1 MNKGINN
8 KSTYK
13 EISVKRAGKI
23 RINLYAEEKGIF
35 FDIPIYQ
42 TPGVNSMSYN
52 LSYSTFLYKED
63 AITKFNEQLLKYF
76 TISDNEI
83 IVKDAYGKETHYLK
97 DGNIYKNEDDK
108 TKITYDSEYIYIK
121 DYYDNE
127 LKYAINSNIPESYIY
142 QKKEL
147 ISGGSLSDSSL
158 TYQKY
163 GDVKVYEWRING
175 RILEIKFTKNEVE
188 VYKVELTYTGNDEQS
203 HSHYKKIGEKWEP
216 IFTNTYIFKKDQ
228 IKVTDNESGY
238 YVLITG
244 SYSNETFTPKKIEY
258 GYNNEKIEE
267 EEIGYNNSWTSI
279 YNDQGYGPRMR
290 TNYHFKN
297 GMLSRIMNYK
307 GQSKVYEYDERK
319 NRISGSKWYY
329 NDYEHSKENSIL
341 CDYFNKVSN
350 TWNGNN
356 LSIVSEYAQYS
367 DTYGYEA
374 LKISSTTATKTLI
387 HSGFKDSFLTMKLWS
402 RKVSG
407 TSPLKIK
414 IKLFDGTTA
423 TEEYNYEIMN
433 TIFDLNI
440 FEQKVTK
447 KYSSIELK
455 LETNDGS
462 VYHVNGICLYDTYSK
477 KHYYY
482 DSDDNVIKVT
492 SNEEEIEYSYDK
504 RLKKEK
510 TIDTYIKYNRDGS
523 GYITSK
529 ICPYGAYNKIGYDTN
544 YNIVNEKVGVND
556 KCLERK
562 YEYQNNYLIKE
573 INERKRITQFTTNEL
588 DGLIKE
594 KRYFKD
600 GVASSVVER
609 FYYDKKGNITKFT
622 LNNNSIDYLTTKT
635 LNEVGVTG
643 NAKYKYY
650 YDNYERLTKI
660 TIQDKNGTEKKLI
673 EYFYDNTPDYK
684 SYKIVKI
691 KKYGTDE
698 IRIAYSGNFH
708 ENIVGIYQREGTSEI
723 KKIEYEYDLNNNVK
737 KIKKE
742 DGNEVNFNY
751 DKENRLIKCQD
762 QDVIAYYS
770 YNKNSQIVVENE
782 EVKGNKVNYIN
793 EENKVINLEDIYAQN
808 YQENDLASTFFD
820 DPYNDGNDEE
830 VRLYYKGKN
839 GIEHVSGNKIRGAK
853 IITEKRMHYGDFTNE
868 EDNPAIGFRIAE
880 LSEKSYGL
888 MYLTIGMWLKPTTNS
903 YGFLGEVGYNNI
915 LQKAKVK
922 FYQDSV
928 QKVVIKI
935 TDDYGKN
942 HEYQTNL
949 KIEKSKWNFFV
960 LTIVNNGQNSNIKI
974 KLNENTETFTAD
986 NYFLKLDELEYLVVG
1001 SLLGKKQ
1008 TSDRFTGYIGNII
1021 YTNRKEI
1028 SQTKLEDYYEK
1039 TKRYIFENED
1049 NEEENPYFKITT
1061 TLSPTKILDSG
1072 STLPDQIYPLNQTL
1086 NSLTGDQPIIYISN
1100 QEEKYNGY
1108 QTYKYDKDIKHS
1120 GYFAVGQTL
1129 VYEPKMKEMGTVG
1142 LKTKIKESRNT
1153 DQVIFE
1159 LYQDGARNVKVYRD
1173 KNKSLYVMFLG
1184 KIQYLETKLED
1195 DELIEIVF
1203 SYYKTNDKTSG
1214 TIKIKGKEIILKSER
1229 LMDAPKY
1236 LSIGAAYQTAGIPLY
1251 GIITNLVTT
1260 SGYYFSNG
1268 SIQDNYINEKIYKEE
1283 YNEIGQCVKVTNDE
1297 ETVKY
1302 EPEVIEEETVEGKT
1316 IQKITNS
1323 IKKEIHSYGEGGI
1336 NNKTFEYEYDYFGR
1350 VVKKITYQN
1359 DTKENEEEYE
1369 YSESGELTGYKNI
1382 KNNQYEQYYYDK
1394 SGNQILHQIRNLK
1407 SYEILEQKIYTY
1419 NDYNQ
1424 LIKIDEQEVKY
1435 NDEMNIIKIGND
1447 NLEWKHNLL
1456 LKYNENEYAYD
1467 EATKLRKSKQINGI
1481 ITKYYYNNSRL
1492 VYEETGTDYIRY
1504 IYSQDG
1510 KLIKTYAKVG
1520 TKNYKITIRR
1530 DILGNIIGLIDDSS
1544 KEEVVRYEYSPYGNV
1559 KISGTLKDT
1568 ANKLNNIIYKGYYYD
1583 GETGYFWLSSRYYS
1597 PELCRFISPDDVD
1610 YLDPSSINGLNLYSY
1625 CGNDPINRYDPS
1637 GHFWDYVLD
1646 AAFIAWGVYDLING
1660 GYKDWK
1666 NWVALGVDIVFAV
1679 LPFVPSGA
1687 GQVIKVGNKIDN
1699 AVDVASAINK
1709 IDNIQD
1715 MSKVTM
1721 IGRGMDRVTDTA
1733 TLIGKADN
1741 LYDAWKGYD
1750 VTATGLKKFAHDGI
1764 SMLHDAGWMFGK
1776 LRSGYTVIDIGMTTL
1791 HRGRGLYYGAERFVI
1806 GLWKTRNL
1814 WKLPINYYF

>member
-163 GDVKVYEWRING
+163 GDVKVYEWRVNG
-175 RILEIKFTKNEVE
+175 KILEIKFTKNEVE
-188 VYKVELTYTGNDEQS
+188 VYKVDLTYTGNDEQS
-203 HSHYKKIGEKWEP
+203 HSHYKKIGEKWEH
-216 IFTNTYIFKKDQ
+216 IFTTAYLFQKDK

-267 EEIGYNNSWTSI
+267 EEIWYNNSWTSI

-319 NRISGSKWYY
+319 NRIIESKWYY
-329 NDYEHSKENSIL
+329 NDYEHSKENGIL
-341 CDYFNKVSN
+341 CDYFDKVSN
-350 TWNGNN
+350 TWNGSN
-356 LSIVSEYAQYS
+356 LSIVSDYQQYS
-367 DTYGYEA
+367 DIYGYNV
-374 LKISSTTATKTLI
+374 LKISNATATKMLI
-387 HSGFKDSFLTMKLWS
+387 HSGFKDSFLTLKLWS

-414 IKLFDGTTA
+414 LKLLDEGVI
-423 TEEYNYEIMN
+423 TEEYSYEIMN
-433 TIFDLNI
+433 SSFDLNI
-440 FEQKVTK
+440 IEQKVTK

-492 SNEEEIEYSYDK
+492 SNNEEIEYSYDK

-544 YNIVNEKVGVND
+544 YNIINEKVGVND

-573 INERKRITQFTTNEL
+573 INERKRITTYTTNEL

-600 GVASSVVER
+600 GVASTVIEK
-609 FYYDKKGNITKFT
+609 YDYDKKGNITKFT

-708 ENIVGIYQREGTSEI
+708 EDIAGIYQREGTSEI

-880 LSEKSYGL
+880 LGEKSYGL

-922 FYQDSV
+922 FYPDSV
-928 QKVVIKI
+928 QKIVIKI
-935 TDDYGKN
+935 TDDYGEN

-960 LTIVNNGQNSNIKI
+960 LTIVNNGQNSDIKV

-1028 SQTKLEDYYEK
+1028 DLDEYYQR
-1039 TKRYIFENED
+1039 TKRYIFENDD

-1072 STLPDQIYPLNQTL
+1072 STLADQIYPLNQTL

-1142 LKTKIKESRNT
+1142 LKIKIKESRND

-1159 LYQDGARNVKVYRD
+1159 LYQEGARYVKVYRD
-1173 KNKSLYVMFLG
+1173 KNKSLYVKFLE

-1195 DELIEIVF
+1195 DELLEIVF

-1236 LSIGAAYQTAGIPLY
+1236 LSIGVAYQTAGIPLY

-1382 KNNQYEQYYYDK
+1382 KNNQYEKYYYDNC
-1394 SGNQILHQIRNLK
+1394 GNQILHQIRNLE
-1407 SYEILEQKIYTY
+1407 SLEILGQKIYTY

-1435 NDEMNIIKIGND
+1435 NEEMNIIKIGND
-1447 NLEWKHNLL
+1447 NLEWKHDLL

-1467 EATKLRKSKQINGI
+1467 EATKLRISKQINGI

-1544 KEEVVRYEYSPYGNV
+1544 KEEVVKYEYSPYGNV

-1568 ANKLNNIIYKGYYYD
+1568 ANQLNNIIYKGYYYD
-1583 GETGYFWLSSRYYS
+1583 EETGLFYCNSRYYS
-1597 PELCRFISPDDVD
+1597 PELCRWISPDSIE
-1610 YLDPSSINGLNLYSY
+1610 YLDPSSINGLNLYCY
-1625 CGNDPINRYDPS
+1625 CMNDPVNLYDPS
-1637 GHFWDYVLD
+1637 GHAWETVFDIGFAIWSLIDFIKDPTWANAGWLALDVLALAVPFLPGGSKVITKAD
-1646 AAFIAWGVYDLING
+1646 DIVDAVGFVNKYDEVIVLGQSMGKRVIPYADEIGAAFYKGLDNFNDLEKSIGTVRASLIGYFDNMGYIAKHTFNG
-1660 GYKDWK
+1660 AK
-1666 NWVALGVDIVFAV
+1666 F
-1679 LPFVPSGA
+1679 
-1687 GQVIKVGNKIDN
+1687 IDKGF
-1699 AVDVASAINK
+1699 DASRTLK
-1709 IDNIQD
+1709 GL
-1715 MSKVTM
+1715 K
-1721 IGRGMDRVTDTA
+1721 GMDLFREVMSRVTIHSEKFLA
-1733 TLIGKADN
+1733 QL
-1741 LYDAWKGYD
+1741 LR
-1750 VTATGLKKFAHDGI
+1750 KKNVF
-1764 SMLHDAGWMFGK
+1764 
-1776 LRSGYTVIDIGMTTL
+1776 
-1791 HRGRGLYYGAERFVI
+1791 RFFRHW
-1806 GLWKTRNL
+1806 L
-1814 WKLPINYYF
+1814 F